1 MAFKKRLTAEQ
12 TVRCYSIH
20 DPSLVVDATIVND
33 DGETVPATVDDRDDY
48 ERRIISDLVGYGKT
62 LDRRLLV
69 WSDDD
74 RTEFELRPLSVDE
87 HDEMLLEQMDG
98 SDDEPERKA
107 YAKLALKTAETCATV
122 LDDELELSELPFKTR
137 VELGGYAIRL
147 SLGQLLPDGE
157 EAADDVEK

>member
-20 DPSLVVDATIVND
+20 DPCWDAD
-33 DGETVPATVDDRDDY
+33 K
-48 ERRIISDLVGYGKT
+48 SDFVAYGKT
-62 LDRRLLV
+62 LDDKHLQFAEGAEGC
-69 WSDDD
+69 
-74 RTEFELRPLSVDE
+74 TGFELRPLSVDE
-87 HDEMLLEQMDG
+87 HDAMLLEQLDAEEE
-98 SDDEPERKA
+98 SERKS
-107 YAKLALKTAETCATV
+107 YAKLALKTAKACATV
-122 LDDELELSELPFKTR
+122 LDDELELSELPFSTR